1 MGRYEWVKKL
11 EDKNSLSGEDISV
24 SNSDRAVDFE
34 EFHKRERA
42 TPLHIVLDNIRSA
55 YNVGSIF
62 RTADAAGIARLHL
75 CGVTAYPP
83 NMKLEKTSLGST
95 WYVPWDYYRN
105 TLEAVKALKK
115 QGMPV
120 ASLETTDKSIN
131 YLDFNFPEP
140 LSLVLGNE
148 INGVSMEIMKESDF
162 ILQIPTWGM
171 KNSLNVATAFGI
183 VVYEAVRQYRLSSRD
198 ADREEGMAE

>member
-11 EDKNSLSGEDISV
+11 ENRSSLAGEGILV
-24 SNSDRAVDFE
+24 SNSDREVDFE
-34 EFHKRERA
+34 EFLRRERA
-42 TPLHIVLDNIRSA
+42 TPLYVVLDNIRSA

-62 RTADAAGIARLHL
+62 RTADAAGIARLYL

-95 WYVPWDYYRN
+95 WYVPWDYYRDAV
-105 TLEAVKALKK
+105 EAVRALKQ
-115 QGMPV
+115 QGIAV

-131 YLDFNFPEP
+131 YLDFDFPSP
-140 LSLVLGNE
+140 VSLVLGNE
-148 INGVSMEIMKESDF
+148 ISGVSMEIMKESDF

-183 VVYEAVRQYRLSSRD
+183 VAYEAVRQYRLNNINSE
-198 ADREEGMAE
+198 REEGTAE

>member
-11 EDKNSLSGEDISV
+11 EDKGTFADVDIAV
-24 SNSDRAVDFE
+24 SNSDRTVDFE
-34 EFHKRERA
+34 EFHRRERA

-83 NMKLEKTSLGST
+83 NLKLEKTSLGST
-95 WYVPWDYYRN
+95 WYVPWDYHRN
-105 TLEAVKALKK
+105 TLEAVRALKK
-115 QGMPV
+115 QGMAV

-131 YLDFNFPEP
+131 YLDFDFPAP
-140 LSLVLGNE
+140 LSLVFGNE
-148 INGVSMEIMKESDF
+148 IDGVSMEIMKESDF
-162 ILQIPTWGM
+162 LLQIPTWGM

-183 VVYEAVRQYRLSSRD
+183 VVYEAARQYRLRNNE
-198 ADREEGMAE
+198 AEREAGMTK